1 MRFEVL
7 GPIRA
12 WHGSAEIAITARRE
26 QILLAML
33 LLRAGRY
40 VPVDPLIEAMWVHS
54 APRDAATQIHGTV
67 YRLRRRL
74 AAAGLP
80 ATVIVTQTGG
90 YRAEVPAARVDL
102 WEFRRLRDEAR
113 AAAARGDGQLAAH
126 GYRSA
131 LDLWRGPAFS
141 GVDSPPLR
149 DAADALEEER
159 VHALAERI
167 RLDLANG
174 AAGELVAEL
183 TELVREHPYREALH
197 SALML
202 ACYRADRQADA
213 LAAYRRLRRRMREDL
228 GTEPGAELQR
238 LHRAI
243 IERDPGLSPTPRG
256 TAPPPGTAPPG
267 TAPPP
272 GTPPPVV
279 PRQLPADVSGFAG
292 RGRQLAR
299 LDALLSG
306 GATAVMI
313 SAIDGTAGVGK
324 TALAVHWAHRVAD
337 RFPDGQLYV
346 NLRGFDPGGQ
356 MMAPAEAVRGFLDA
370 LGVPPQRIPAQLDAQ
385 AALYRSLLAGRRML
399 VLLDN
404 ARDAGQ
410 VRPLLPGAGGCLA
423 LITSRN
429 QLTPLLAT
437 TGGHPLTLDLLTP
450 AESWELLAGRLG
462 AQRLAAEARAA
473 QEIVAGCA
481 HLPLALAIAAA
492 RAQQTGFSLATI
504 AAELASA
511 GGRLEALDLG
521 DPATRLR
528 GVFSWSYTTLSAPA
542 ARLFRLLGLHPGPYV
557 CAPAAASLAALP
569 IPAVRPLLA
578 ELARANL
585 LHEHRPGRY
594 SVHDL
599 LRAYATELTH
609 AIDTD
614 ADRDAATHRLLDHY
628 LHTAVAAAML
638 LDPFRQPVEP
648 LDPPAPGVV
657 VQPLADRSEAAR
669 WFTAERS
676 ALVATVSHLD
686 GSDRDGYAWRL
697 AWALV
702 WFLDSRGHWHDQVTV
717 QAHGAASAGRQ
728 DDPLVLAR
736 AHRFLGVAHARLRQW
751 DDAERHLRTTLKI
764 YSGMD
769 DPLAQAAAHSS
780 LGAMYEL
787 RGDYDGLLQHATEAL
802 RLADTTGQRQALA
815 RYHNALGWCHALR
828 GEAAAAID
836 QCERSLALYRQV
848 DDPAGAAKAWDSL
861 GYAHLQLADHGQ
873 AATCFER
880 SLEQLDRDDNRQD
893 RADTLHHLGDARHA
907 LGDLAAARTAWE
919 RALEILVEHASP
931 VADQVRMKLA
941 GLPDP

>member
-1 MRFEVL
+1 MRFELL

-12 WHGSAEIAITARRE
+12 WHGSTEIAITARRE

-40 VPVDPLIEAMWVHS
+40 VPIDPLIEAMWVHS
-54 APRDAATQIHGTV
+54 APKDASTQVHGTV

-74 AAAGLP
+74 AAAGLS
-80 ATVIVTQTGG
+80 ATVIVTGTAG
-90 YRAEVPAARVDL
+90 YRAEVPSGRVDL

-113 AAAARGDGQLAAH
+113 AAAARGDAERAAR

-141 GVDSPPLR
+141 GVDSRPLR
-149 DAADALEEER
+149 DAASALEEER
-159 VHALAERI
+159 LHALQERI
-167 RLDLANG
+167 RLDLAHG
-174 AAGELVAEL
+174 TAGELVAEL

-197 SALML
+197 GALML
-202 ACYRADRQADA
+202 ALYRADRQADA

-243 IERDPGLSPTPRG
+243 IERDPGLSRARPD
-256 TAPPPGTAPPG
+256 TAPRAEIPLRAGAP
-267 TAPPP
+267 AVA
-272 GTPPPVV
+272 VV
-279 PRQLPADVSGFAG
+279 PRQLPADVVGFTG
-292 RGRQLAR
+292 RASQLAR
-299 LDALLSG
+299 LDDLLAA
-306 GATAVMI
+306 GAASVVI

-370 LGVPPQRIPAQLDAQ
+370 LGVPAQRIPAQLDAQ
-385 AALYRSLLAGRRML
+385 AGLYRSLLAGRRML

-404 ARDAGQ
+404 ARDAEQ
-410 VRPLLPGAGGCLA
+410 VRPLLPGSPTVLTVV
-423 LITSRN
+423 TSRN

-437 TGGHPLTLDLLTP
+437 TGGHSLTLELLTP
-450 AESWELLAGRLG
+450 AESRELLASRLG
-462 AQRLAAEARAA
+462 AGRLAAEAQAARA
-473 QEIVAGCA
+473 IVAGCA

-492 RAQQTGFSLATI
+492 RAQQTGFSLSTL
-504 AAELASA
+504 AAELTAAS
-511 GGRLEALDLG
+511 GRLEALDLG
-521 DPATRLR
+521 DAATRLR

-542 ARLFRLLGLHPGPYV
+542 ARLFRLLGLHPGPDV
-557 CAPAAASLAALP
+557 STPAAASLAAVPLP
-569 IPAVRPLLA
+569 GVRPLLA

-594 SVHDL
+594 SFHDL
-599 LRAYATELTH
+599 LRAYATDLTH
-609 AIDTD
+609 ATD
-614 ADRDAATHRLLDHY
+614 AEADRSAATHRLLDHY
-628 LHTAVAAAML
+628 LHTAFAAAMV
-638 LDPFRQPVEP
+638 LDPFRPPMES
-648 LDPPAPGVV
+648 LDPPVPGAV
-657 VQPLADRSEAAR
+657 VQPPADRSEAAG
-669 WFTAERS
+669 WFAAERS
-676 ALVATVSHLD
+676 TLVATVSRVD

-697 AWALV
+697 AWTLV
-702 WFLDSRGHWHDQVTV
+702 WFLDSRGHWHDQVAV
-717 QAHGAASAGRQ
+717 QTHGAASAGRQ

-751 DDAERHLRTTLKI
+751 DEAERHLRTTLEI
-764 YSGMD
+764 YSGTS
-769 DPLAQAAAHSS
+769 DPLAQASAHSS

-787 RGDYDGLLQHATEAL
+787 RGDYDGLLHHATQAL
-802 RLADTTGQRQALA
+802 RLAEPTGQRQTLA

-861 GYAHLQLADHGQ
+861 GYAHLLLADHRE

-880 SLEQLDRDDNRQD
+880 SLAQLDRDDNRQD

-919 RALEILVEHASP
+919 RALDILVEHGSP
-931 VADQVRMKLA
+931 AADEVRVKLGA
-941 GLPDP
+941 LPAA